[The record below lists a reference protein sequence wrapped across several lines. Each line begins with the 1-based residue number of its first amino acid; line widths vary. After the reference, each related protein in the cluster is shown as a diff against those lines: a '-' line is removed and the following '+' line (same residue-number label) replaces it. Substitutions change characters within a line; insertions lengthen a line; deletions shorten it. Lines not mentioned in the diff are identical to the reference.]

1 MFNYVLSLIS
11 FESAAGLGHDV
22 LRVALEEGEDV
33 GDCAFV
39 EEFDAFGGLVGDV
52 GGEDDLVA
60 GEDWVVWR
68 DGFLVEDVEGGAGE
82 FAVVEG
88 LDEGVGVYE
97 FAASGVDEDGVGLHQ
112 GEFSGAD
119 DVMAV
124 WAESD
129 VEADDVG
136 LLEELVEG
144 DELDADSFCALG
156 GWVECPSDAVHAECV
171 SDACDFASD
180 VACADDAKGLTLE
193 GEVLDECPSSCFEF
207 GGLECGAF
215 GGGEHESDDVFCDD
229 GGSASG
235 LVADDDAELFG
246 GVDVDHVDAD
256 GAGCDHA
263 EVWECAEGVCRPF
276 DCAACVDDDV
286 CAACA
291 FELFVH
297 VCRAVEVEG
306 DVAVGLEAVEMRG
319 SVDLGWVVAGYDE
332 FQAWVGHGDVSG
344 WG

>member
-1 MFNYVLSLIS
+1 
-11 FESAAGLGHDV
+11 
-22 LRVALEEGEDV
+22 
-33 GDCAFV
+33 
-39 EEFDAFGGLVGDV
+39 
-52 GGEDDLVA
+52 
-60 GEDWVVWR
+60 
-68 DGFLVEDVEGGAGE
+68 
-82 FAVVEG
+82 
-88 LDEGVGVYE
+88 
-97 FAASGVDEDGVGLHQ
+97 
-112 GEFSGAD
+112 
-119 DVMAV
+119 MAV
-124 WAESD
+124 WAEAD

-144 DELDADSFCALG
+144 DELDADSLCALG

-171 SDACDFASD
+171 CDACDFASD
-180 VACADDAKGLTLE
+180 VACADDADGLALE

-215 GGGEHESDDVFCDD
+215 GGGEHESDDVFGDD

-246 GVDVDHVDAD
+246 GVDVDHVNAD

-306 DVAVGLEAVEMRG
+306 DVAVGLEAVEMGG
-319 SVDLGWVVAGYDE
+319 SLYLGRVVAGYDE
-332 FQAWVGHGDVSG
+332 FQAWVGHGEVSRLGGHCGGVSLRGAVGECLEDVWPVGGAALSVAG
-344 WG
+344 AVGDDAVCVDGDFGGLAGYPEVSQHVVDREGKNARVSARVLVVCEFAE